1 MKAKKPHIPKATQ
14 CNYER
19 ALLCANQSFLS
30 ITKVG
35 EAVTLFIR
43 IDRSIMHLLA
53 RLRYLCFLFAIEKL
67 EKQQLKLANFY
78 EK

>member
-1 MKAKKPHIPKATQ
+1 MKAKKPHIQKATQ

-35 EAVTLFIR
+35 KAVTLSIR

-53 RLRYLCFLFAIEKL
+53 RLRYQCFLFAIEKL
-67 EKQQLKLANFY
+67 EEQQPTCFD
-78 EK
+78 